1 MRPRIRFVHTAVLLV
16 AVSALPASAF
26 AGPPLL
32 CHPYDIGAA
41 KSLPWDG
48 GGWAAAR
55 SDYPLARLADDTQA
69 LLTPTTPVIVRMET
83 LRRASIYASR
93 DPRVASDLVRALV
106 ARTRT
111 PQGDRR
117 SAVTDPSG
125 APDALALLDAAYLT
139 GALAEIVR
147 IGGIEPFR
155 GNVEALKRISVDVD
169 SWKLMTASL
178 AARPGDANLEFAAA
192 LVATAANPAAYAA
205 HAQRA
210 RQGAA
215 ADALLARNL
224 SHLS

>member
-1 MRPRIRFVHTAVLLV
+1 MRLRTRFVHTAALV
-16 AVSALPASAF
+16 ITSIAVAGTAF

-48 GGWAAAR
+48 DGWSAAR
-55 SDYPLARLADDTQA
+55 SDYSLAHLAVDTEA
-69 LLTPTTPVIVRMET
+69 LLTPSTPVIVRMET
-83 LRRASIYASR
+83 LRRAAIYASR
-93 DPRVASDLVRALV
+93 DPRAASELVRELV
-106 ARTRT
+106 TRTRPT
-111 PQGDRR
+111 PE
-117 SAVTDPSG
+117 SAT
-125 APDALALLDAAYLT
+125 PDALALLDAAYLT
-139 GALAEIVR
+139 AALAEIVR

-155 GNVEALKRISVDVD
+155 GNVEALRKISADVD
-169 SWKLMTASL
+169 SWNLMTASL

-192 LVATAANPAAYAA
+192 LVATATNPGAYAA

-210 RQGAA
+210 RQGAP

>member
-1 MRPRIRFVHTAVLLV
+1 MRPRIRSVRTAALFV
-16 AVSALPASAF
+16 AVIALARTAL

-48 GGWAAAR
+48 DSWTAGR
-55 SDYPLARLADDTQA
+55 SDYPLARLVDDTRA
-69 LLTPTTPVIVRMET
+69 VLTASTPVIVRMET

-93 DPRVASDLVRALV
+93 DPRVASDLVRELV
-106 ARTRT
+106 ARTR
-111 PQGDRR
+111 
-117 SAVTDPSG
+117 PSPG
-125 APDALALLDAAYLT
+125 SGRPDALALLDAAYLT
-139 GALAEIVR
+139 AALQEIVR

-155 GNVEALKRISVDVD
+155 GNVAALRQISVDAD
-169 SWKLMTASL
+169 SWGLMTASL

-192 LVATAANPAAYAA
+192 LVATATQPAAYAA

-210 RQGAA
+210 RQGAP